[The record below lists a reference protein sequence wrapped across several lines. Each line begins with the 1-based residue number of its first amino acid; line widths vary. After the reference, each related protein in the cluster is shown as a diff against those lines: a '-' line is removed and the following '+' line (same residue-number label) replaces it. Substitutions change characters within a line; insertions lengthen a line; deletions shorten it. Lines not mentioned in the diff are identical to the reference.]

1 MIKKNKLVMERKPIY
16 VTFSIRPSKHIWP
29 MEHTNRYYAI
39 KCDTMDNAMEAM
51 SDVKSIADISYL
63 RINKCGRIRKDAKV
77 ILYGSYYIG
86 EL

>member
-1 MIKKNKLVMERKPIY
+1 MIKKNKLDMERKPIY
-16 VTFSIRPSKHIWP
+16 VTFSIRPTDYVRSMGYENK
-29 MEHTNRYYAI
+29 YYAV

-51 SDVKSIADISYL
+51 SDINSIDGISYL

-77 ILYGSYYIG
+77 ILYGSNYIG